1 MTTTKTYTSAGA
13 MKRGIRKMSARGWK
27 VVSTAVDSRGYGCG
41 KTVLYGCLFLPLA
54 LLGKKPNRYL
64 VTFERVSSV

>member
-1 MTTTKTYTSAGA
+1 MTKTVTYSSTGA
-13 MKRGIRKMSARGWK
+13 MRRGIKKMTARGWK

-54 LLGKKPNRYL
+54 LLGKKPNHYI
-64 VTFERVSSV
+64 VTFEK